1 MTVLMSLLLTQTS
14 LGILAIAT
22 NLRADSEN
30 FSTILSIPTEMTQFL
45 NTKY

>member
-1 MTVLMSLLLTQTS
+1 MAVLMNLLLTQTS
-14 LGILAIAT
+14 LSVLAIAT